1 MENVNTTSTFENPYL
16 PENLVTHFSFFSRI
30 MLEAAN
36 IHSAEQ
42 FRAEMDRLVDQPF
55 HQNTVFLHPI
65 QMEILRQ
72 DIERDAAPSWH
83 NSVYNQSIPPM
94 EIPLAR
100 MKRTEIYN
108 NIRDERRVIS
118 TELPRIRSYENNR
131 DCDITTI
138 ATLFEKG
145 LDLRGPCGSQTN
157 LPNILRNPESISFSS
172 ELVNEHTEEINVEP
186 IAEQLISYTISREPT
201 PIFTIPPNPEIL
213 RGVTANRIIIHDPEE
228 EVQTPYIPYRNRR
241 TGNQPKPTQ
250 VLLNDIKNYLQA
262 YHDGIVD
269 AETTLGALNGIY
281 TLVISLYGH
290 DTFFQWHS
298 RTTSMNTWSIKD
310 RELIIHEAN
319 FATFC
324 QWLHKQQ

>member
-1 MENVNTTSTFENPYL
+1 MENVDTTSTFENPYL
-16 PENLVTHFSFFSRI
+16 PENPVTHFSFFSRI

-36 IHSAEQ
+36 IHSANQ

-55 HQNTVFLHPI
+55 HQNTVFLHPT

-94 EIPLAR
+94 EIPI
-100 MKRTEIYN
+100 T
-108 NIRDERRVIS
+108 
-118 TELPRIRSYENNR
+118 PRIRSYENNR

-145 LDLRGPCGSQTN
+145 LDLRDSYGSQTN
-157 LPNILRNPESISFSS
+157 LPNILRNSESISFSS

-186 IAEQLISYTISREPT
+186 MSERLTSYTISMEPA

-228 EVQTPYIPYRNRR
+228 EVQTPYMPYIPYRNRR
-241 TGNQPKPTQ
+241 TGNQPKPAQ

-281 TLVISLYGH
+281 TLIISLCGH
-290 DTFFQWHS
+290 DTFFQLP
-298 RTTSMNTWSIKD
+298 WSIKD
-310 RELIIHEAN
+310 GELIIHEAN